1 MGLVFTGEGDGHL
14 VAFDSAT
21 GERLWQ
27 FNCGAGINAPPMT
40 YEIDSVQYV
49 TVAAGEHGVF
59 RYSPG
64 DTVIAF
70 VLNAP

>member
-27 FNCGAGINAPPMT
+27 FNCGSGGQCSTN
-40 YEIDSVQYV
+40 DLWN
-49 TVAAGEHGVF
+49 
-59 RYSPG
+59 R
-64 DTVIAF
+64 
-70 VLNAP
+70 